1 MDQKQVYLKNFGCK
15 VNLADTQHLAYEFEH
30 SGYQLTGE
38 PAEAH
43 VIVMNSCSVTHKAE
57 QDARYHLRKYHR
69 LNPTALKVITG
80 CYAQIDSYR
89 LAKLPEV
96 DYIIPNQNKSQLV
109 AFIQTCAA
117 KPPASSTLRT
127 PAEGKIIP
135 GSTLVN
141 NNRQGHFKSSL
152 NYFGQQSSTQT
163 RAFLK
168 IQDGCNDFC
177 SYCQI
182 PRARGQ
188 SLSTPAAPI
197 LKQISTLIMAGT
209 KELVLTGIHLGEWGK
224 DLPGSP
230 QFTDLLTQIFNLPT
244 PWFRLR
250 LSSLEPSECT
260 PQLANLL
267 HTYRHR
273 LCAHLHFP
281 LQSGSARILKLMRR
295 RYSPDEY
302 LRSVALARRALGPKV
317 HLSAD
322 VMVGFPGETDEDFE
336 QTMDLIRA
344 ADLASLHVFPYSKRP
359 NTSALK
365 LPDHLPPHV
374 IQSRARALRELSNR
388 RLEAFI
394 RPFSHTKLQVLWEAK
409 YDRYERIL
417 GKSSEYIRVC
427 AAPGSVTPGS
437 ITAST
442 AIGRVGAHTLLTKDH
457 RPLKVAADPRE
468 VAATAS

>member
-15 VNLADTQHLAYEFEH
+15 VNLADTQHLAYEFED

-69 LNPTALKVITG
+69 LNPAALKVITG

-89 LAKLPEV
+89 LAGLPEV
-96 DYIIPNQNKSQLV
+96 DYVIANQNKSQLV
-109 AFIQTCAA
+109 EFIQTWTSQ
-117 KPPASSTLRT
+117 PPAARTSNT
-127 PAEGKIIP
+127 PAERKIIP
-135 GSTLVN
+135 GSTLVR
-141 NNRQGHFKSSL
+141 NNRQAHFKSSL
-152 NYFGQQSSTQT
+152 NYFGQQTSTQT

-188 SLSTPAAPI
+188 SLSTPAEAI
-197 LKQISTLIMAGT
+197 LEQIKMLIAAGT

-224 DLPGSP
+224 DLPGSGS
-230 QFTDLLTQIFNLPT
+230 FTELLTQILNLT
-244 PWFRLR
+244 KPWFRLR

-260 PQLANLL
+260 PQLAEVL
-267 HTYRHR
+267 HHHHRR
-273 LCAHLHFP
+273 LCAHLHLP

-302 LRSVALARRALGPKV
+302 LRSVSLARQALGPKV

-322 VMVGFPGETDEDFE
+322 VMVGFPGETEEDFQ
-336 QTMDLIRA
+336 QTIDLIRS

-365 LPDHLPPHV
+365 LPDHVPPNV
-374 IQSRARALRELSNR
+374 IQARARTLRELSDH

-394 RPFSHTKLQVLWEAK
+394 HPFINTKLQVLWEAK
-409 YDRYERIL
+409 YDRYGRIL
-417 GKSSEYIRVC
+417 GKSSEYLKVC
-427 AAPGSVTPGS
+427 AAPESVTPGS
-437 ITAST
+437 ITQST
-442 AIGRVGAHTLLTKDH
+442 AIGRVGAHTLFTKDH
-457 RPLKVAADPRE
+457 QPMDNPQDVGSP
-468 VAATAS
+468 SS